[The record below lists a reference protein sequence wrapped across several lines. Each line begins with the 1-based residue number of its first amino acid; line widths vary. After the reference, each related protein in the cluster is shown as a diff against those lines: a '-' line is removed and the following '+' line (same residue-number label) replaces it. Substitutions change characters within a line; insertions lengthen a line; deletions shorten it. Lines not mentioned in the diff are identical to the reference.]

1 MALQGLEDTPTRN
14 KQLLEW
20 VEEVAELT
28 QPDSIKWCDG
38 STHEWDRLTGE
49 LVDAGTLIKLN
60 PEHRPNSFL
69 ARSDPSDVARV
80 EQRTFICSQR
90 EVDAGPTNNWADPSE
105 MRATLNGVFAG
116 SMRGRTM
123 YVIPFSMGPL
133 GSRISQLGVE
143 ITDSPYVVLSMHI
156 MTRVGTS
163 ALEEIG
169 EFGDFVPCLHSVG
182 FPLIDDAGVAREDVS
197 WPCSDTKYIV
207 HYPET
212 REIVSYGS
220 GYGGNALLGKKCY
233 ALRIASAMARD
244 EGWLAEHML
253 VLRVTSPDGDV
264 FHIAA
269 AFPQALN
276 AEGLDQDVIERE
288 RAIAQEKA
296 AESGKPEAVQ
306 EKMVDGAISKFAKEN
321 ALLSQIYV
329 MDNKTP
335 VAEVV
340 KQAGKDAGKD
350 IVLKD
355 YVRFQLGEG
364 IEKKEEDFAA
374 EVAAAMKG

>member
-90 EVDAGPTNNWADPSE
+90 EVDAGPTNNWADPIE

-197 WPCSDTKYIV
+197 WPYSDTKYIV

-220 GYGGNALLGKKCY
+220 GYGGNALLGK
-233 ALRIASAMARD
+233 
-244 EGWLAEHML
+244 
-253 VLRVTSPDGDV
+253 
-264 FHIAA
+264 
-269 AFPQALN
+269 
-276 AEGLDQDVIERE
+276 
-288 RAIAQEKA
+288 
-296 AESGKPEAVQ
+296 
-306 EKMVDGAISKFAKEN
+306 
-321 ALLSQIYV
+321 
-329 MDNKTP
+329 
-335 VAEVV
+335 
-340 KQAGKDAGKD
+340 
-350 IVLKD
+350 
-355 YVRFQLGEG
+355 
-364 IEKKEEDFAA
+364 
-374 EVAAAMKG
+374 